1 MTPAINLLK
10 KLKIK
15 FNIHQY
21 KHDPNQT
28 NYGQEA
34 VDKLDPSL
42 NVTASQIFKTLIVNL
57 NGNNKT
63 LAVCVLP
70 VNEHLDL
77 KKVAQR
83 LNCKKIDLA
92 DANLAQKVTGYLV
105 GGISP
110 LGQKQQ
116 LFTLIDS
123 SANQHKTMFISGG
136 RRGLEIEIAPQD
148 LADILQAQLTDI
160 TIKHD

>member
-42 NVTASQIFKTLIVNL
+42 NVTATQVFKTLVVSL

-70 VNEHLDL
+70 VDGYLDL
-77 KKVAQR
+77 KKVAKA

-110 LGQKQQ
+110 LAQKQQ
-116 LFTLIDS
+116 LPTIIDL
-123 SANQHKTMFISGG
+123 SANEHTTMFISGG

-148 LADILQAQLTDI
+148 LANILQAKLIEI
-160 TIKHD
+160 TT

>member
-1 MTPAINLLK
+1 MTPAIDLLK

-34 VDKLDPSL
+34 VNKLDPSL
-42 NVTASQIFKTLIVNL
+42 NVTATQVFKTLIVSL

-70 VNEHLDL
+70 VDRHLDL
-77 KKVAQR
+77 KKVAKA
-83 LNCKKIDLA
+83 LKCKKIDLA
-92 DANLAQKVTGYLV
+92 DPNLAQKVTGYLV

-110 LGQKQQ
+110 FGQKQQ
-116 LFTLIDS
+116 LPTLIDL
-123 SANQHKTMFISGG
+123 SASEHTTMFISGG

-148 LADILQAQLTDI
+148 LIDILQAKWVEI
-160 TIKHD
+160 TT

>member
-1 MTPAINLLK
+1 L
-10 KLKIK
+10 
-15 FNIHQY
+15 
-21 KHDPNQT
+21 
-28 NYGQEA
+28 
-34 VDKLDPSL
+34 SL
-42 NVTASQIFKTLIVNL
+42 NVIAAQVFKTLIVSL

-70 VNEHLDL
+70 VNSHLDL
-77 KKVAQR
+77 KKVAKA

-92 DANLAQKVTGYLV
+92 NPNLAQKVTGYLV

>member
-28 NYGQEA
+28 RYGQEA

-42 NVTASQIFKTLIVNL
+42 NVTAAQVFKTLVVSL
-57 NGNNKT
+57 NGNPKT
-63 LAVCVLP
+63 LGVCVLP
-70 VNEHLDL
+70 VDSHLDL
-77 KKVAQR
+77 KKAAKA

-92 DANLAQKVTGYLV
+92 DPNLAQKVTGYLV

-110 LGQKQQ
+110 LGQKQT
-116 LFTLIDS
+116 LPTLIDL
-123 SANQHKTMFISGG
+123 SATQYNTMFVSGG
-136 RRGLEIEIAPQD
+136 KRGLEIEISPQD
-148 LADILQAQLTDI
+148 LANILQATLIQI
-160 TIKHD
+160 TT

>member
-1 MTPAINLLK
+1 MTPAIDLLK

-34 VDKLDPSL
+34 VNKLDPSL
-42 NVTASQIFKTLIVNL
+42 NVTATQVFKTLIVSL

-70 VNEHLDL
+70 VDRHLDL
-77 KKVAQR
+77 KKVAKA
-83 LNCKKIDLA
+83 LKCKKIDLA
-92 DANLAQKVTGYLV
+92 DPNLAQKVTGYLV

-116 LFTLIDS
+116 LPTLIDL
-123 SANQHKTMFISGG
+123 SASEHTTMFISGG
-136 RRGLEIEIAPQD
+136 RRGLEIDSAPLD
-148 LADILQAQLTDI
+148 LIDILQGKWVEI
-160 TIKHD
+160 TT